1 MNRADMYLKQLHGLQ
16 AWLRAQGDEEGA
28 DQADD
33 LAEHLS
39 RNHEAVD
46 DLAEPPWTG
55 GPDFEA
61 DVEPDIRCRPEV
73 GVVYMNRDGEPI
85 LTVDM
90 LDGGDVAV
98 VHMGDVVRWVERRG
112 APDPEQARGLAAKEA
127 SDPFNIDPY
136 PGYGEKTIDDLEDAQ
151 RERAEAQWGEARAAG
166 SGSDPRAEGLTDEQH
181 RTEDL
186 TEDPA

>member
-1 MNRADMYLKQLHGLQ
+1 MNRSDMYLKQLHGLQ

-46 DLAEPPWTG
+46 DQTTPAWAHGE
-55 GPDFEA
+55 DDEV
-61 DVEPDIRCRPEV
+61 DVEPDIRCSPAAGCIFE
-73 GVVYMNRDGEPI
+73 NRAGELI
-85 LTVDM
+85 LTIDM

-112 APDPEQARGLAAKEA
+112 APAVRPTTVSGEIADDGEVIDAEFEVTDDDPFAEIAGEETAAAADDA
-127 SDPFNIDPY
+127 SDRDI
-136 PGYGEKTIDDLEDAQ
+136 EAELDAQ
-151 RERAEAQWGEARAAG
+151 
-166 SGSDPRAEGLTDEQH
+166 DE
-181 RTEDL
+181 D
-186 TEDPA
+186 DAP

>member
-1 MNRADMYLKQLHGLQ
+1 MYLKQLHGLQ

-85 LTVDM
+85 LTIDM

-112 APDPEQARGLAAKEA
+112 APDPAQARGLPETPTQAA
-127 SDPFNIDPY
+127 
-136 PGYGEKTIDDLEDAQ
+136 
-151 RERAEAQWGEARAAG
+151 ERAAVEANEAIAAAEEAEPLNIGECEPGFDLDIELAAQA
-166 SGSDPRAEGLTDEQH
+166 DR
-181 RTEDL
+181 ED
-186 TEDPA
+186 DAP